1 MAVSVSGRFA
11 RTQYEVLQE
20 FSEPISCALVR
31 CDLET
36 GRTHQIR
43 VHLGAIGH
51 PVIGDGT
58 YKGFREGLKFPRPA
72 LHAAVLAFEH
82 PTTGDEMSFT
92 APLPSD
98 FEKLLQ
104 LLEPEFVAVD
114 LQ

>member
-1 MAVSVSGRFA
+1 
-11 RTQYEVLQE
+11 
-20 FSEPISCALVR
+20 
-31 CDLET
+31 
-36 GRTHQIR
+36 
-43 VHLGAIGH
+43 
-51 PVIGDGT
+51 
-58 YKGFREGLKFPRPA
+58 
-72 LHAAVLAFEH
+72 VLAFEH